1 MGQLLTEHVKFD
13 VQQTMCIVV
22 VTLGGGVNEVW
33 ISLDKKAA
41 FNMEL
46 LVCLNIVCVC
56 FLMLSQIRWAHT
68 SIAHLVCRRTVV
80 FKL

>member
-33 ISLDKKAA
+33 ISLDKKS
-41 FNMEL
+41 
-46 LVCLNIVCVC
+46 CVQHGIAC
-56 FLMLSQIRWAHT
+56 VLQHCMRMLFD
-68 SIAHLVCRRTVV
+68 VV
-80 FKL
+80 SN